1 MKAQIEI
8 ANPVKVIKEGEKVN
22 QSQAALLEK
31 LKIRPFEYKM
41 HVKNVMDGGKL
52 YPASVLN
59 IKLDDIMTAFK
70 TAGSNLTATSLGSG
84 YIVASAAPH
93 IIMNAFKNLAC
104 VSFAS
109 DYSFPLAERLRGS
122 ATATSS
128 APATSAAAAKT
139 ETKAPA
145 KEEKKE
151 EPEEDMDMGDLF
163 GGGDY

>member
-1 MKAQIEI
+1 
-8 ANPVKVIKEGEKVN
+8 
-22 QSQAALLEK
+22 
-31 LKIRPFEYKM
+31 
-41 HVKNVMDGGKL
+41 
-52 YPASVLN
+52 
-59 IKLDDIMTAFK
+59 
-70 TAGSNLTATSLGSG
+70 
-84 YIVASAAPH
+84 
-93 IIMNAFKNLAC
+93 MNAFKNLAC

-122 ATATSS
+122 ATAASS

-139 ETKAPA
+139 EAAPV

>member
-1 MKAQIEI
+1 VKAQIEI

-41 HVKNVMDGGKL
+41 HVKKVLDNGKI
-52 YPASVLN
+52 YPPSVLA
-59 IKLDDIMTAFK
+59 IKTEDILSAFK
-70 TAGSNLTATSLGSG
+70 TAGSNITATSLGSG
-84 YIVASAAPH
+84 YIIASAAPH

-109 DYSFPLAERLRGS
+109 NYSFPLAERLRGS
-122 ATATSS
+122 ATAS
-128 APATSAAAAKT
+128 APVATTAAKV
-139 ETKAPA
+139 ETKAAAPV